1 MVHRTTTETLYS
13 LNYIAGELL
22 NIDRKFIGEMVLRS
36 YLAGNNMD
44 KDKSSIR
51 NEDIRID
58 YNDDIKQLV
67 LSLQSEWK
75 QQVYEQYGVN
85 DKNIELYWEN
95 DPNEAF
101 WAVVHNK
108 GESTNLHSHESHDNY
123 ARGPHVSAAFWVQVP
138 EDSGDFVFRYK
149 PNPYIVANKVIKAKD
164 AGFLLFDS
172 TMEQF
177 VTKNCSDG
185 FRIVISMN
193 FKIVDV

>member
-13 LNYIAGELL
+13 LNYIAGELP
-22 NIDRKFIGEMVLRS
+22 NVNRKFIGEMVLRS
-36 YLAGNNMD
+36 YLTGNNMD
-44 KDKSSIR
+44 KDESSIR

-58 YNDDIKQLV
+58 YSDDIKQLV

-75 QQVYEQYGVN
+75 QQVYEQHGVN
-85 DKNIELYWEN
+85 DKSIELYWEN

-123 ARGPHVSAAFWVQVP
+123 TRGPHVSAAFWVQVP
-138 EDSGDFVFRYK
+138 ENGGDFVFRYK
-149 PNPYIVANKVIKAKD
+149 PNPYIVANKVIKSKD

-172 TMEQF
+172 TMEHF
-177 VTKNCSDG
+177 VTKNCSNE

-193 FKIVDV
+193 FKIV